1 MVQKWMFGV
10 SYQVAG
16 RFSVRGICPPIKSCS
31 RIFQNPKFGN
41 ETIARRPIR
50 SRFSRTAL
58 GCRVA
63 CKVCDRIT

>member
-16 RFSVRGICPPIKSCS
+16 RFSVRGMCPPTNSCS
-31 RIFQNPKFGN
+31 RIFQKPKFGN
-41 ETIARRPIR
+41 DTMARRPMR
-50 SRFSRTAL
+50 SRFSSTGF

-63 CKVCDRIT
+63 CSVCDRIT